1 MHFVCPL
8 YSNTL
13 AWAWLA
19 TDNSKWFPET
29 PGNHPPLSMP
39 NLTCMIHYWAFVW
52 TSEHHSLKLIF
63 LDFAQASDFIFNGYL
78 LLKSY
83 WDYRVTPEMWV
94 ERLFLVSCSQQVLLL
109 WMVTSSLGMPQGSVL
124 RTQLFFINNLHSW
137 SSLR

>member
-63 LDFAQASDFIFNGYL
+63 LDFAQVSDFIPNEYL

-94 ERLFLVSCSQQVLLL
+94 EKLFGQLLPTGGCFSGWLQVHWGCPRAQFLDHNC
-109 WMVTSSLGMPQGSVL
+109 
-124 RTQLFFINNLHSW
+124 FY
-137 SSLR
+137 